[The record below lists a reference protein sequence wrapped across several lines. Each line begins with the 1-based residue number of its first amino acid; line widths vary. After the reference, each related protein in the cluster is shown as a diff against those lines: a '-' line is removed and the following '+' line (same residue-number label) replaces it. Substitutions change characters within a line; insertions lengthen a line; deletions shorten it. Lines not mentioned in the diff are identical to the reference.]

1 MPDENEEVKVVK
13 EYHLE
18 DIHKKREGPLILDLQ
33 KTK

>member
-1 MPDENEEVKVVK
+1 MPKEKEEIKVVR

-18 DIHKKREGPLILDLQ
+18 DVHKKREGPLILDLQ